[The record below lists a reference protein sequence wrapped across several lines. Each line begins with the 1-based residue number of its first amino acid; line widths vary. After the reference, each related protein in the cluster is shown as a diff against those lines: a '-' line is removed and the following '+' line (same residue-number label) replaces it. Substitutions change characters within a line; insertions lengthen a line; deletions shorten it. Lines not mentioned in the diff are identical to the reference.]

1 MIAIRLLLCREDC
14 MRLGQRK
21 RDKIELKMRQEIPKA
36 LAYWSL
42 PADQLF
48 SSLQTT
54 QNGLSSAEA
63 EKRLKEVGPNSL
75 KVTRPVTPVF
85 LFLNQFKNPLILI
98 LLFAVLVSAFAH
110 EWIDAVVI
118 LVIIVASAVITFIQE
133 YSATNAVEKLRSRLS
148 HNVNALREGQEQSIP
163 VEGIVPG
170 DIVMLSAGNLVP
182 ADGLVLEAKDFFVNQ
197 AVLTGETFPVKK
209 EAGAV
214 AESASLTERTN
225 CVFMGTSVRS
235 GTAKVLI
242 VQTGTATKYG
252 QIADRLSLRPPE
264 TEFERGIRH
273 FGLMLSQIMIV
284 LILIV
289 FAMNVVSAKP
299 AIDSLLFAI
308 ALAVGISPELLPA
321 IITINLSKGARM
333 MAKQGVIVRQLNAI
347 ENFGSMDVLCTDK
360 TGTLTEGVVR
370 LDGAVDVQGNES
382 EEVFRYAYWN
392 AHFQAGLSNPLDEAI
407 TLQKQLDLNGVTK
420 LDEIPYDFNR
430 KRLSII
436 VQEKDQSP
444 LLITK
449 GALDHVLNVCR
460 AMQEGEKTTPLDTK
474 ATQQIQERFAH
485 WSDQGF
491 RVLGLAIKPVQKRS
505 NYTSDD
511 ERDMAFAGLLLFFD
525 PPKPDATQAIEA
537 LEKLGV
543 RLKIITGDN
552 QRVAMHVAET
562 VKLPLEGVLSGSEL
576 NQLSDEA
583 LLHQVE
589 HTDLFVDVDPNQK
602 ERIIRALQ
610 KRSHVVGY
618 MGDGIN
624 DAPALHD
631 ADVGISVE
639 GAVDVA
645 REASDFVLLK
655 PGLDVL
661 RRGIE
666 EGRVT
671 FANSL
676 KYVFT
681 TTSANF
687 GNMFSMAGAS
697 LFLPFLPLL
706 AKQILLNNFLSDF
719 PAIAIASDHVDRE
732 YVQTPHRW
740 DVKFIRDFMIT
751 FGLVSSLFDF
761 LTFGFL
767 LWILHASPKQF
778 RTGWFIESLLTELLV
793 ALIVRTRRP
802 FYRSKPGHWLWVSTL
817 IVILITL
824 TIPYLPF
831 NDVLGFVPL
840 PVSVMSLLLL
850 ITVLYVIATE
860 IAKRM
865 FYLRVA
871 TNS

>member
-1 MIAIRLLLCREDC
+1 MKQQITN
-14 MRLGQRK
+14 
-21 RDKIELKMRQEIPKA
+21 
-36 LAYWSL
+36 YWNI
-42 PADQLF
+42 PADQLLT
-48 SSLQTT
+48 SLGSTPQ
-54 QNGLSSAEA
+54 GLSSAEA
-63 EKRLKEVGPNSL
+63 ENRLKEVGPNSL
-75 KVTRPVTPVF
+75 KATSRNTPLL
-85 LFLNQFKNPLILI
+85 LFLNQFKSPLVLI
-98 LLFAVLVSAFAH
+98 LLFAVVVSAFAK
-110 EWIDAVVI
+110 EWIDASVI
-118 LVIIVASAVITFIQE
+118 FVIVVASAIITFIQE

-148 HNVNALREGQEQSIP
+148 HKVNALRDTGQQSIP
-163 VEGIVPG
+163 VEAIVPG
-170 DIVMLSAGNLVP
+170 DVVMLSAGNLIP
-182 ADGLVLEAKDFFVNQ
+182 ADGVVLEAKDFFVNQ

-209 EAGAV
+209 EAGV
-214 AESASLTERTN
+214 APESASLTERTN
-225 CVFMGTSVRS
+225 SVFMGTSVRS

-242 VQTGTATKYG
+242 AQTGAGTNYG
-252 QIADRLSLRPPE
+252 QIADQLSLRPPE

-289 FAMNVVSAKP
+289 FAMNVIFQKP
-299 AIDSLLFAI
+299 PIDSLLFAI

-321 IITINLSKGARM
+321 IITINLSKGART
-333 MAKQGVIVRQLNAI
+333 MAKEGVIVRQLNAI

-370 LDGAVDVQGNES
+370 LDGALDIQGNAS
-382 EEVFRYAYWN
+382 DQVFRYAYLN
-392 AHFQAGLSNPLDEAI
+392 AHFQTGLSNPLDEAI
-407 TLQKQLDLNGVTK
+407 TSQKQLELNDVTK
-420 LDEIPYDFNR
+420 LDEVPYDFNR
-430 KRLSII
+430 KRLSIV
-436 VQEKDQSP
+436 VQEKNGTP

-449 GALDHVLNVCR
+449 GALNNVLDVCTSTN
-460 AMQEGEKTTPLDTK
+460 ASESK
-474 ATQQIQERFAH
+474 QIQDRFAA

-491 RVLGLAIKPVQKRS
+491 RVLGIAIKSVDKKS
-505 NYTSDD
+505 TYTSVD
-511 ERDMAFAGLLLFFD
+511 ECEMTFAGFLLFFD
-525 PPKPDATQAIEA
+525 PPKPDVTQAIEA

-552 QRVAMHVAET
+552 ARVAKHVADT
-562 VKLPLEGVLSGSEL
+562 VKLPMEGMLSGSEL
-576 NQLSDEA
+576 GKLSDEA
-583 LLHQVE
+583 LLHAAE

-618 MGDGIN
+618 IGDGIN

-639 GAVDVA
+639 SAVDVA

-687 GNMFSMAGAS
+687 GNMLSMAGAS

-719 PAIAIASDHVDRE
+719 PAITIASDNVDRE
-732 YVQTPHRW
+732 YVQSPHRW
-740 DVKFIRDFMIT
+740 DVKFIRNFMII
-751 FGLVSSLFDF
+751 FGLVSSVFDF
-761 LTFGFL
+761 LTFGLL
-767 LWILHASPKQF
+767 LWLVHSTPEQF

-802 FYRSKPGHWLWVSTL
+802 FYQSKPGHWLWISTL
-817 IVILITL
+817 IVSLVTFA
-824 TIPYLPF
+824 IPYLPF
-831 NDVLGFVPL
+831 SGLLGFVPL
-840 PVSVMSLLLL
+840 SAGVMSLLLL
-850 ITVLYVIATE
+850 ITILYVFATE
-860 IAKRM
+860 IAKRI
-865 FYLRVA
+865 FYARA
-871 TNS
+871 AI

>member
-1 MIAIRLLLCREDC
+1 MINQQFSKDN
-14 MRLGQRK
+14 
-21 RDKIELKMRQEIPKA
+21 
-36 LAYWSL
+36 AYWNI
-42 PADQLF
+42 PADQLLT
-48 SSLQTT
+48 SLQTT
-54 QNGLSSAEA
+54 QNGLSAADA

-75 KVTRPVTPVF
+75 TVTRRATPLI
-85 LFLNQFKNPLILI
+85 LFLNQFKSPLVLI
-98 LLFAVLVSAFAH
+98 LLFAVVVSAFAQ
-110 EWIDAVVI
+110 EWIDATVI
-118 LVIIVASAVITFIQE
+118 FVIVVASALITFLQE
-133 YSATNAVEKLRSRLS
+133 YSATNAVEKLRAHLS
-148 HNVNALREGQEQSIP
+148 HNVNALRNGQQRAIP
-163 VEGIVPG
+163 VETIVPG
-170 DIVMLSAGNLVP
+170 DVVMLSAGNLIP
-182 ADGLVLEAKDFFVNQ
+182 ADGVILEAKDFFVNQ
-197 AVLTGETFPVKK
+197 AVLTGETFPVRK
-209 EAGAV
+209 EMGV
-214 AESASLTERTN
+214 VSESASLTERKN
-225 CVFMGTSVRS
+225 CVFMGTSVRT

-242 VQTGTATKYG
+242 VQTGTATNYG

-299 AIDSLLFAI
+299 PIDSLLFAI

-321 IITINLSKGARM
+321 IISINLSKGART

-370 LDGAVDVQGNES
+370 LDAALDARGNAS
-382 EEVFRYAYWN
+382 EENFRYAYLN
-392 AHFQAGLSNPLDEAI
+392 AHFQTGLSNPLDEAI
-407 TLQKQLDLNGVTK
+407 TSQKQLDVHAVTK
-420 LDEIPYDFNR
+420 LDEVPYDFNR

-436 VQEKDQSP
+436 VQEKDRSP

-449 GALDHVLNVCR
+449 GALNNVLEVCGSI
-460 AMQEGEKTTPLDTK
+460 QEAEKTTSLDANESK
-474 ATQQIQERFAH
+474 QVQDRFAG

-491 RVLGLAIKPVQKRS
+491 RVLGLAIKAVEKQT
-505 NYTSDD
+505 NYTSAD
-511 ERDMAFAGLLLFFD
+511 EHEMTFAGFLLFFD
-525 PPKPDATQAIEA
+525 PPKPDDTQAIEA

-552 QRVAMHVAET
+552 QRVAKHVAEA
-562 VKLPLEGVLSGSEL
+562 VKLPMEGMLSGSEL
-576 NQLSDEA
+576 TKLSDEA
-583 LLHQVE
+583 LLHAVE

-639 GAVDVA
+639 SAVDVA

-655 PGLDVL
+655 PGLDIL

-687 GNMFSMAGAS
+687 GNMLSMAGAS

-719 PAIAIASDHVDRE
+719 PAITIAGDNVDRE
-732 YVQTPHRW
+732 YVQSPHRW
-740 DVKFIRDFMIT
+740 DVKFIRNFMII
-751 FGLVSSLFDF
+751 FGFVSSVFDF
-761 LTFGFL
+761 LTFGLL
-767 LWILHASPKQF
+767 LWIVHSTPEQF

-802 FYRSKPGHWLWVSTL
+802 FYQSKPGHWLWISTL
-817 IVILITL
+817 IVALVTFV
-824 TIPYLPF
+824 IPYLPL
-831 NDVLGFVPL
+831 NDLLGFVPL
-840 PVSVMSLLLL
+840 PAGVMFLLLV
-850 ITVLYVIATE
+850 ITVLYVITTE
-860 IAKRM
+860 IAKRI
-865 FYLRVA
+865 FYGRVA
-871 TNS
+871 L

>member
-1 MIAIRLLLCREDC
+1 
-14 MRLGQRK
+14 MRHSVK
-21 RDKIELKMRQEIPKA
+21 DN
-36 LAYWSL
+36 AYWNL
-42 PADQLF
+42 PVDQLLA
-48 SSLQTT
+48 SLQSTKT
-54 QNGLSSAEA
+54 GLNSTEA
-63 EKRLKEVGPNSL
+63 EMRLKEVGPNSL
-75 KVTRPVTPVF
+75 KVSRRSTPLL
-85 LFLNQFKNPLILI
+85 LFLNQFKSPLVLI
-98 LLFAVLVSAFAH
+98 LLFAVVVSAFVQ
-110 EWIDAVVI
+110 EWIDAAVI
-118 LVIIVASAVITFIQE
+118 LAIVVASAVITFIQE
-133 YSATNAVEKLRSRLS
+133 YSATNAVEKLRANLA
-148 HNVNALREGQEQSIP
+148 HTVNVMRDGTGGSIP
-163 VEGIVPG
+163 VEKIVPG
-170 DIVMLSAGNLVP
+170 DIVLLSAGNLIP
-182 ADGLVLEAKDFFVNQ
+182 ADGVILEAKDFFVNQ

-209 EAGAV
+209 EAGV
-214 AESASLTERTN
+214 VSDSASLTERTN

-235 GTAKVLI
+235 GTGTVAI
-242 VQTGTATKYG
+242 VQTGTGTNYG
-252 QIADRLSLRPPE
+252 QIADQLSLRPPE

-273 FGLMLSQIMIV
+273 FGLMLSQIMII

-299 AIDSLLFAI
+299 PIDSLLFAI

-321 IITINLSKGARM
+321 IITINLSKGART

-360 TGTLTEGVVR
+360 TGTLTEGIVR
-370 LDGAVDVQGNES
+370 LDEALDAYGNTS
-382 EEVFRYAYWN
+382 EEVFRYAYLN
-392 AHFQAGLSNPLDEAI
+392 AHYQTGLSNPLDEAI
-407 TLQKQLDLNGVTK
+407 TSQKQLDLSHVTK
-420 LDEIPYDFNR
+420 LDEVPYDFDR
-430 KRLSII
+430 KRLSIV
-436 VQEKDQSP
+436 VQEKDRSS

-449 GALDHVLNVCR
+449 GALNNVLEICNSIR
-460 AMQEGEKTTPLDTK
+460 AGEKTIPLDTK
-474 ATQQIQERFAH
+474 EHDQVLDRFAG

-491 RVLGLAIKPVQKRS
+491 RVLGVAIKPVEKGS
-505 NYTSDD
+505 DYTRDD
-511 ERDMAFAGLLLFFD
+511 ERDMTFAGFLLFFD

-537 LEKLGV
+537 LERLGV

-552 QRVAMHVAET
+552 GRVAQHVAEA
-562 VKLPLEGVLSGSEL
+562 VKLPMEGMLSGSEL
-576 NQLSDEA
+576 GKLSDEA
-583 LLHQVE
+583 LLHRVE

-639 GAVDVA
+639 SAVDVA

-655 PGLDVL
+655 PGLDIL

-687 GNMFSMAGAS
+687 GNMLSMAGAS
-697 LFLPFLPLL
+697 VFLPFLPLL

-719 PAIAIASDHVDRE
+719 PAIAIASDNVDPE

-740 DVKFIRDFMIT
+740 DVKFIRDFMII
-751 FGLVSSLFDF
+751 FGVVSSAFDF
-761 LTFGFL
+761 LTFGLL
-767 LWILHASPKQF
+767 LWILHSTPEQF

-802 FYRSKPGHWLWVSTL
+802 FYQSKPGHWLWVSTL
-817 IVILITL
+817 IVALL
-824 TIPYLPF
+824 TFAIPYLPL
-831 NDVLGFVPL
+831 NNLLGFVPL
-840 PVSVMSLLLL
+840 PFSIMALLVL
-850 ITVLYVIATE
+850 ITLLYILATE
-860 IAKRM
+860 IAKKF
-865 FYLRVA
+865 FYARVA
-871 TNS
+871 AYS

>member
-1 MIAIRLLLCREDC
+1 MKQQITN
-14 MRLGQRK
+14 
-21 RDKIELKMRQEIPKA
+21 
-36 LAYWSL
+36 YWNI
-42 PADQLF
+42 PADQLLT
-48 SSLQTT
+48 SLGSTPQ
-54 QNGLSSAEA
+54 GLSSAEA
-63 EKRLKEVGPNSL
+63 ENRLKEVGPNSL
-75 KVTRPVTPVF
+75 KATSRNTPLL
-85 LFLNQFKNPLILI
+85 LFLNQFKSPLVLI
-98 LLFAVLVSAFAH
+98 LLFAVVVSAFAK
-110 EWIDAVVI
+110 EWIDASVI
-118 LVIIVASAVITFIQE
+118 FVIVVASAIITFIQE

-148 HNVNALREGQEQSIP
+148 HKVNALRDTGQQSIP
-163 VEGIVPG
+163 VEAIVPG
-170 DIVMLSAGNLVP
+170 DVVMLSAGNLIP
-182 ADGLVLEAKDFFVNQ
+182 ADGVVLEAKDFFVNQ

-209 EAGAV
+209 EAGV
-214 AESASLTERTN
+214 APESASLTERTN
-225 CVFMGTSVRS
+225 SVFMGTSVRS

-242 VQTGTATKYG
+242 AQTGAGTNYG
-252 QIADRLSLRPPE
+252 QIADQLSLRPPE

-289 FAMNVVSAKP
+289 FAMNVIFQKP
-299 AIDSLLFAI
+299 PIDSLLFAI

-321 IITINLSKGARM
+321 IITINLSKGART
-333 MAKQGVIVRQLNAI
+333 MAKEGVIVRQLNAI

-370 LDGAVDVQGNES
+370 LDGALDIQGNAS
-382 EEVFRYAYWN
+382 DQVFRYAYLN
-392 AHFQAGLSNPLDEAI
+392 AHFQTGLSNPLDEAI
-407 TLQKQLDLNGVTK
+407 TSQKQLELNDVTK
-420 LDEIPYDFNR
+420 LDEVPYDFNR
-430 KRLSII
+430 KRLSIV
-436 VQEKDQSP
+436 VQEKNGTP

-449 GALDHVLNVCR
+449 GALNNVLDVCTSTN
-460 AMQEGEKTTPLDTK
+460 ASESK
-474 ATQQIQERFAH
+474 QIQDRFAA

-491 RVLGLAIKPVQKRS
+491 RVLGIAIKSVDKKS
-505 NYTSDD
+505 TYTSVD
-511 ERDMAFAGLLLFFD
+511 ECEMTFAGFLLFFD
-525 PPKPDATQAIEA
+525 PPKPDVTQAIEA

-552 QRVAMHVAET
+552 ARVAKHVADT
-562 VKLPLEGVLSGSEL
+562 VKLPMEGMLSGSEL
-576 NQLSDEA
+576 GKLSDEA
-583 LLHQVE
+583 LLHAAE

-639 GAVDVA
+639 SAVDVA

-687 GNMFSMAGAS
+687 GNMLSMAGAS

-719 PAIAIASDHVDRE
+719 PAITIASDNVDRE
-732 YVQTPHRW
+732 YVQSPHRW
-740 DVKFIRDFMIT
+740 DVKFIRNFMII
-751 FGLVSSLFDF
+751 FGLVSSVFDF
-761 LTFGFL
+761 LTFGLL
-767 LWILHASPKQF
+767 LWLVHSTPEQF

-802 FYRSKPGHWLWVSTL
+802 FYQSKPGHWLWISTL
-817 IVILITL
+817 IVSLVTFA
-824 TIPYLPF
+824 IPYLPF
-831 NDVLGFVPL
+831 SGLLGFVPL
-840 PVSVMSLLLL
+840 SAGVMSLLLL
-850 ITVLYVIATE
+850 ITILYVFATE
-860 IAKRM
+860 IAKRI
-865 FYLRVA
+865 FYARA
-871 TNS
+871 AI

>member
-1 MIAIRLLLCREDC
+1 MKQQI
-14 MRLGQRK
+14 
-21 RDKIELKMRQEIPKA
+21 LK
-36 LAYWSL
+36 YWNI
-42 PADQLF
+42 PADQLLT
-48 SSLQTT
+48 SLGSTPQ
-54 QNGLSSAEA
+54 GLSAAEA
-63 EKRLKEVGPNSL
+63 EKRLKEAGANSL
-75 KVTRPVTPVF
+75 KATSRSTPLV
-85 LFLNQFKNPLILI
+85 LFLNQFKSPLVLI
-98 LLFAVLVSAFAH
+98 LLFAVVVSAFAK
-110 EWIDAVVI
+110 EWIDALVI
-118 LVIIVASAVITFIQE
+118 LVIVLASAIITFIQE

-148 HNVNALREGQEQSIP
+148 HKVNTLRDGQQQSIP
-163 VEGIVPG
+163 VEIIVPG
-170 DIVMLSAGNLVP
+170 DVVMLSAGNLIP
-182 ADGLVLEAKDFFVNQ
+182 ADGVVLETKDFFVNQ

-214 AESASLTERTN
+214 SESASLTERIN
-225 CVFMGTSVRS
+225 SVFMGTSVRS

-242 VQTGTATKYG
+242 VQTGTATSYG

-299 AIDSLLFAI
+299 PIDSLLFAI

-321 IITINLSKGARM
+321 IITINLSKGARA
-333 MAKQGVIVRQLNAI
+333 MAKHGVIVRQLNAI

-370 LDGAVDVQGNES
+370 LDGALDVNGNAS
-382 EEVFRYAYWN
+382 EEVFRYAYLN
-392 AHFQAGLSNPLDEAI
+392 AHFQTGLSNPLDEAI
-407 TLQKQLDLNGVTK
+407 TSEKQLDLTRVIK
-420 LDEIPYDFNR
+420 LNEVPYDFNR
-430 KRLSII
+430 KRLSIA
-436 VQEKDQSP
+436 VQEQDGSV

-449 GALDHVLNVCR
+449 GALNNMLEICR
-460 AMQEGEKTTPLDTK
+460 SIRDGERAVPLDANESK
-474 ATQQIQERFAH
+474 QIQERFAE

-491 RVLGLAIKPVQKRS
+491 RVLGIAIKTVENQS
-505 NYTSDD
+505 NYTRDD
-511 ERDMAFAGLLLFFD
+511 ERDMTFAGFLLFFD
-525 PPKPDATQAIEA
+525 PPKADATQAIEA

-552 QRVAMHVAET
+552 RRVAMHVAET
-562 VKLPLEGVLSGSEL
+562 VKLPVEGVLSGAEL
-576 NQLSDEA
+576 NKLRDEA
-583 LLHQVE
+583 LWHQVE
-589 HTDLFVDVDPNQK
+589 HTDLFVEVDPNQK

-610 KRSHVVGY
+610 KRNHVVGY

-624 DAPALHD
+624 DAPALYD

-639 GAVDVA
+639 SAVDVA
-645 REASDFVLLK
+645 REASDFVLMEK
-655 PGLDVL
+655 GLDVL
-661 RRGIE
+661 QRGIE

-719 PAIAIASDHVDRE
+719 PAITIASDNVDRE
-732 YVQTPHRW
+732 YVQSPHRW
-740 DVKFIRDFMIT
+740 DVKFIRNFMIV
-751 FGLVSSLFDF
+751 FGLVSSVFDF
-761 LTFGFL
+761 LTFGLL
-767 LWILHASPKQF
+767 LWIVHATPQQF

-802 FYRSKPGHWLWVSTL
+802 FYQSKPGHWLWICTL
-817 IVILITL
+817 IVSLVTFL
-824 TIPYLPF
+824 IPYLPF
-831 NDVLGFVPL
+831 SGLLGFVPL
-840 PVSVMSLLLL
+840 PAGVMSLLLL
-850 ITVLYVIATE
+850 ITLLYVLTTE
-860 IAKRM
+860 IAKRI
-865 FYLRVA
+865 FYVRAA
-871 TNS
+871 TSS

>member
-1 MIAIRLLLCREDC
+1 MNQQLSKDT
-14 MRLGQRK
+14 
-21 RDKIELKMRQEIPKA
+21 
-36 LAYWSL
+36 AYWSI
-42 PADQLF
+42 PANQLLA
-48 SSLQTT
+48 SLQTT
-54 QNGLSSAEA
+54 QNGLGTTEV
-63 EKRLKEVGPNSL
+63 EKRLKETGPNSL
-75 KVTRPVTPVF
+75 TVKRRTTPLI
-85 LFLNQFKNPLILI
+85 LFLDQFKSPLVLI
-98 LLFAVLVSAFAH
+98 LLFAVVVSAFVQ
-110 EWIDAVVI
+110 EWIDATVI
-118 LVIIVASAVITFIQE
+118 LVIILASAVITFIQE
-133 YSATNAVEKLRSRLS
+133 YSATNAVEKLRAHLA
-148 HNVNALREGQEQSIP
+148 HNINTLRNGQAQFIP
-163 VEGIVPG
+163 VETIVPG
-170 DIVMLSAGNLVP
+170 DIVLLSAGNLIP

-197 AVLTGETFPVKK
+197 AVLTGETFPAKK
-209 EAGAV
+209 ETGV
-214 AESASLTERTN
+214 VPETASLTERTN

-242 VQTGTATKYG
+242 VQTGAATNYG

-289 FAMNVVSAKP
+289 FAMNVISAKP
-299 AIDSLLFAI
+299 PIDSLLFAI

-321 IITINLSKGARM
+321 IITINLSKGART
-333 MAKQGVIVRQLNAI
+333 MAKHGVIVRQLNAI

-370 LDGAVDVQGNES
+370 LDGALDIRGNAS
-382 EEVFRYAYWN
+382 DEVFRYAYLN
-392 AHFQAGLSNPLDEAI
+392 AHFQTGLSNPLDEAI
-407 TLQKQLDLNGVTK
+407 TSQQQLDLNSVTK
-420 LDEIPYDFNR
+420 LDEVPYDFNR

-436 VQEKDQSP
+436 VQEQDQSA

-449 GALDHVLNVCR
+449 GALDNVLEICNSFFD
-460 AMQEGEKTTPLDTK
+460 GEKAVPLDTNVSK
-474 ATQQIQERFAH
+474 QIQDRFAQ

-491 RVLGLAIKPVQKRS
+491 RVLGIAIKPVAKQTD
-505 NYTSDD
+505 YTRAD
-511 ERDMAFAGLLLFFD
+511 ERDMSFAGFLLFFD

-552 QRVAMHVAET
+552 ERVAMHVAQA
-562 VKLPLEGVLSGSEL
+562 VKLPMEGVLTGAEL
-576 NQLSDEA
+576 NKLRDEA
-583 LLHQVE
+583 LWHKVE

-610 KRSHVVGY
+610 KRNHVVGY

-624 DAPALHD
+624 DAPALYD

-639 GAVDVA
+639 SAVDVA
-645 REASDFVLLK
+645 REASDFVLLEK
-655 PGLDVL
+655 GLDVL

-719 PAIAIASDHVDRE
+719 PAIAIAGDNVDQE
-732 YVQTPHRW
+732 YVQAPHRW
-740 DVKFIRDFMIT
+740 DVKFIRNFMII
-751 FGLVSSLFDF
+751 FGLVSSVFDF
-761 LTFGFL
+761 LTFGLL
-767 LWILHASPKQF
+767 LWILHSSPEQF

-802 FYRSKPGHWLWVSTL
+802 FYQSKPGHWLWISTL
-817 IVILITL
+817 IVVLFTFAV
-824 TIPYLPF
+824 PYLSL
-831 NDVLGFVPL
+831 NDLLGFVPL
-840 PVSVMSLLLL
+840 SVGTMSLLLL
-850 ITVLYVIATE
+850 ITLLYVIATE
-860 IAKRM
+860 IAKRI
-865 FYLRVA
+865 FYARVA
-871 TNS
+871 TSS